1 MIFPLCEF
9 SNLFLLPRGVSIC
22 LVPVLMRR
30 GRAWSVVTHVV
41 TPDPGTPGQSVMVT
55 SITRCLR
62 CYQDAADFHEVGFLT
77 IQNKK
82 VDTSS
87 KRLSIVYIYNGR
99 NVSVCKVVFIHDG
112 VMWCVMYTLWWVTRG
127 ASWPVLSSLSAAN
140 GHCSDSGACPHIA
153 GSDFANAKLL
163 SIILL
168 LLRTGS
174 GRQAAGL
181 CPCGIW

>member
-1 MIFPLCEF
+1 MNLIRSIKNVNWWRHLKFLPRLTDLWRKVPRHHNTLGSIHHCSGPSANTEMHLKWFSLCEF

-87 KRLSIVYIYNGR
+87 ERLSIVYIQ
-99 NVSVCKVVFIHDG
+99 
-112 VMWCVMYTLWWVTRG
+112 
-127 ASWPVLSSLSAAN
+127 WPECECL
-140 GHCSDSGACPHIA
+140 
-153 GSDFANAKLL
+153 
-163 SIILL
+163 
-168 LLRTGS
+168 
-174 GRQAAGL
+174 
-181 CPCGIW
+181 